1 MGKPIKPSKNLVYC
15 YACKKRK
22 MLFEEKSEADN
33 FIKYNH
39 GGILEEN
46 GKAPVRSYYCELCC
60 GYHVTSNPS
69 VIDGKRQDRQDSQ
82 LLQELV
88 SITQTMDK
96 FMELGYDLANRIQG
110 CKDQMF
116 IGSLQEIHDLH
127 EELLPYRAL
136 LEKLPLET
144 KARFATHF
152 RRADFLYAI
161 ATKMEELVAVPDNEL
176 ESHVNREFPA
186 ISEENFKTIEMMV
199 RLRKMELS
207 IREMSNL
214 PGAQECEDYKLKVE
228 EIGRYL
234 ASIRPTVGR
243 KVTASYRRKLGLCD

>member
-1 MGKPIKPSKNLVYC
+1 MSKPIKPSKNLVYC
-15 YACKKRK
+15 YACKRRK

-69 VIDGKRQDRQDSQ
+69 VIDGERQDRQDSQ

-96 FMELGYDLANRIQG
+96 FKELGYDLANRIQG

-116 IGSLQEIHDLH
+116 IGSLQEIHDLR
-127 EELLPYRAL
+127 EELFPYRAL

-144 KARFATHF
+144 KARFATLF

-161 ATKMEELVAVPDNEL
+161 ATKMEELVAVPDNEF
-176 ESHVNREFPA
+176 ENHVNHVFPA
-186 ISEENFKTIEMMV
+186 ISKENFKTVEMMV
-199 RLRKMELS
+199 RLRKMEQS
-207 IREMSNL
+207 IHEMSSY
-214 PGAQECEDYKLKVE
+214 PDAESREDYRLKLE

-234 ASIRPTVGR
+234 TSIKPIVGR
-243 KVTASYRRKLGLCD
+243 KVTASYRRKLGIG

>member
-1 MGKPIKPSKNLVYC
+1 MSMPIKPSKNLVYC
-15 YACKKRK
+15 YACKRRK

-69 VIDGKRQDRQDSQ
+69 VIDGERQDRKDSQ
-82 LLQELV
+82 LVQELV
-88 SITQTMDK
+88 SITQTMDRFK
-96 FMELGYDLANRIQG
+96 ELGHDLADRIQG

-116 IGSLQEIHDLH
+116 IGSFQEIHDLR
-127 EELLPYRAL
+127 EELFPYRAL

-161 ATKMEELVAVPDNEL
+161 ASKMEELVAVPDNEL
-176 ESHVNREFPA
+176 ESYVNREFPV

-199 RLRKMELS
+199 RLRKMEQS
-207 IREMSNL
+207 IHEMRSY
-214 PGAQECEDYKLKVE
+214 PDAESREDYKLKIE

-234 ASIRPTVGR
+234 TSIKPIVGR
-243 KVTASYRRKLGLCD
+243 KVTASYRRKLGLG

>member
-1 MGKPIKPSKNLVYC
+1 
-15 YACKKRK
+15 

-69 VIDGKRQDRQDSQ
+69 VIDGERQDRQDSQ

-96 FMELGYDLANRIQG
+96 FKELGYDLANRIQG

-116 IGSLQEIHDLH
+116 IGSLQEIHDLR
-127 EELLPYRAL
+127 EELFPYRAL

-144 KARFATHF
+144 KARFATLF

-161 ATKMEELVAVPDNEL
+161 ATKMEELVAVPDNEF
-176 ESHVNREFPA
+176 ENHVNHVFPA
-186 ISEENFKTIEMMV
+186 ISKENFKTVEMMV
-199 RLRKMELS
+199 RLRKMEQS
-207 IREMSNL
+207 IHEMSSY
-214 PGAQECEDYKLKVE
+214 PDAESREDYRLKLE

-234 ASIRPTVGR
+234 TSIKPIVGR
-243 KVTASYRRKLGLCD
+243 KVTASYRRKLGIG

>member
-1 MGKPIKPSKNLVYC
+1 MLTPLRMLLLLIMMGSTAMAVAQDVNLDSLYGEYVT
-15 YACKKRK
+15 
-22 MLFEEKSEADN
+22 DD
-33 FIKYNH
+33 
-39 GGILEEN
+39 
-46 GKAPVRSYYCELCC
+46 VRA
-60 GYHVTSNPS
+60 
-69 VIDGKRQDRQDSQ
+69 Q
-82 LLQELV
+82 L
-88 SITQTMDK
+88 DK
-96 FMELGYDLANRIQG
+96 FKELGYDLANRIQG

-144 KARFATHF
+144 KTRFATHF

-199 RLRKMELS
+199 RLRKMELY
-207 IREMSNL
+207 IHEMSNL

-234 ASIRPTVGR
+234 ASIRPIVGR
-243 KVTASYRRKLGLCD
+243 KVTASYRRKLGLG

>member
-1 MGKPIKPSKNLVYC
+1 MSKPIKPSKNLVYC
-15 YACKKRK
+15 YACKRRK

-69 VIDGKRQDRQDSQ
+69 VIDGERQDRKDSQ
-82 LLQELV
+82 LVQELV
-88 SITQTMDK
+88 SITQTMDRFK
-96 FMELGYDLANRIQG
+96 ELGHDLADRIQG

-116 IGSLQEIHDLH
+116 IGSFQEIHDLR
-127 EELLPYRAL
+127 EELFPYRAL
-136 LEKLPLET
+136 LEKLTLET
-144 KARFATHF
+144 KARFATLF

-161 ATKMEELVAVPDNEL
+161 ASKMEELVAVPDNEL
-176 ESHVNREFPA
+176 ESYVNREFPA

-199 RLRKMELS
+199 RLKKMELY

-228 EIGRYL
+228 EVGRYL
-234 ASIRPTVGR
+234 ASIRPIVGR
-243 KVTASYRRKLGLCD
+243 KVTSSYRRKLGLG

>member
-1 MGKPIKPSKNLVYC
+1 
-15 YACKKRK
+15 

-69 VIDGKRQDRQDSQ
+69 VIDGERQNRQDSQ

-96 FMELGYDLANRIQG
+96 FKELGHELANRIQG

-116 IGSLQEIHDLH
+116 IGSFQEIHDLH

-161 ATKMEELVAVPDNEL
+161 ASKMAELMAVPDSEFEN
-176 ESHVNREFPA
+176 HVNHVFPA
-186 ISEENFKTIEMMV
+186 ISKENFKNVEMMV
-199 RLRKMELS
+199 RLRKMEQS
-207 IREMSNL
+207 IHEMSSY
-214 PGAQECEDYKLKVE
+214 PDAESREDYRLKLE

-234 ASIRPTVGR
+234 TSIKPIVGR
-243 KVTASYRRKLGLCD
+243 KVTASYRRKLGIG

>member
-1 MGKPIKPSKNLVYC
+1 
-15 YACKKRK
+15 

-69 VIDGKRQDRQDSQ
+69 VIDGERQDRQDSQ

-96 FMELGYDLANRIQG
+96 FKELGHELANRIQG

-116 IGSLQEIHDLH
+116 IGSFQEIHDLH

-161 ATKMEELVAVPDNEL
+161 ASKMEELVAVPDNEF
-176 ESHVNREFPA
+176 ENHVNHVFPA
-186 ISEENFKTIEMMV
+186 ISKENFKTVEMMV
-199 RLRKMELS
+199 RLRKMEQS
-207 IREMSNL
+207 IHEMSSY
-214 PGAQECEDYKLKVE
+214 PDAESREDYRLKLE

-234 ASIRPTVGR
+234 TSIKPIVGR
-243 KVTASYRRKLGLCD
+243 KVTASYRRKLGIG